1 MEDAGLSGKESF
13 FKGKSRIALLLLID
27 ILCLSVSY
35 WFFMYRFSAYS
46 SGVAFETLI
55 IIFISILVCVF
66 LSRLVFRVYL
76 QMWRYATS
84 DVYLRMVLADFVGG
98 VLYFAIDRAFFK
110 VHLPFQY
117 AVAAVS
123 VGLLMTLTSR
133 FIYQFVR
140 RRPDVLLFAGK
151 RLPSP
156 QKNRINV
163 AIVGAGE
170 MGVLLAKELL
180 MNRTSRYHPVFFI
193 DNDLRKIGTRI
204 EGVPVI
210 GPDAEVLQD
219 ITNLP
224 IQEIII
230 ALPNSD
236 MIKRERVFDQY
247 MNTGYRVMIYDYPV
261 DRMHAEQHQGK
272 MLVRD
277 INIEDLLFRDS
288 VMLEDP
294 AIKAFYQG
302 KRILV
307 TGAGGSIGSEI
318 CRQLANFKPGE
329 LVLLDVYENGVY
341 DLEQELKRRHGTNL
355 KFSTVIANICDLSRI
370 TKVFNAFQPQVVFH
384 AAAHKHV
391 PLMENN
397 CDEAI
402 LNNVFGTYNTV
413 LAAEKA
419 GVKRFLMIS
428 TDKAVNPTNI
438 MGATKRLCE
447 MIIQSRQG
455 SPTDFVAV
463 RFGNVLGSNGSV
475 VPLFRQQIAEG
486 GPVTITDKRVIR
498 YFMTIPEASQ
508 LVLRTGT
515 RAESSEIYVLD
526 MGKPIK
532 IYDLAKK
539 LISLSGFEPDK
550 DIVIKEI
557 GLRPGEKLY
566 EELLVKNENC
576 HKTEDARIFIE
587 RLPPPP
593 REEVDRM
600 LRALRQA
607 LDMKADDELLKELMR
622 RIVPSYRSAQEVNA
636 NAAFTAEFKAAG
648 IKSEL
653 PDILLEPLGIPI

>member
-1 MEDAGLSGKESF
+1 MSGKDSF
-13 FKGKSRIALLLLID
+13 FKGKSRLVFLLLID
-27 ILCLSVSY
+27 VICLSASY
-35 WFFMYRFSAYS
+35 WFFMYRFR
-46 SGVAFETLI
+46 AFSPNVSFQTLHYF
-55 IIFISILVCVF
+55 FISILACVF
-66 LSRLVFRVYL
+66 ISRLAFRVYL

-84 DVYLRMVLADFVGG
+84 DVYLRMVLADFLGG

-110 VHLPFQY
+110 THLPFQY

-123 VGLLMTLTSR
+123 VGLLMTLSSR
-133 FIYQFVR
+133 FIYQFIR
-140 RRPDVLLFAGK
+140 RRPDILLFAGK
-151 RLPSP
+151 RLPAP
-156 QKNRINV
+156 QKNKINV

-170 MGVLLAKELL
+170 MGVLLANELL
-180 MNRTSRYHPVFFI
+180 MNRNSRYQPIFFI
-193 DNDLRKIGTRI
+193 DNDPRKIGTRI

-210 GPDAEVLQD
+210 GPDTDVLQD
-219 ITNLP
+219 IAKLP

-230 ALPNSD
+230 ALPGSD
-236 MIKRERVFDQY
+236 MVKREQVFDQY
-247 MNTGYRVMIYDYPV
+247 MNTGCKVMIYDYPV
-261 DRMHAEQHQGK
+261 DRMHAEQQQSK
-272 MLVRD
+272 RTVRD

-288 VMLEDP
+288 VMLDDP
-294 AIKAFYQG
+294 ATKAFYQG

-318 CRQLANFKPGE
+318 SRQLANCEPEE

-341 DLEQELKRRHGTNL
+341 DLEQELKRRYGNRL
-355 KFSTVIANICDLSRI
+355 KLSTIIANVCDFGRI
-370 TKVFNAFQPQVVFH
+370 TKVFEVYKPEVVFH

-419 GVKRFLMIS
+419 EVKRFLMIS

-475 VPLFRQQIAEG
+475 VPLFRRQIAEG

-515 RAESSEIYVLD
+515 RAESSDIYVLD

-532 IYDLAKK
+532 ILDLAQK

-550 DIVIKEI
+550 DIAIKEI

-566 EELLVKNENC
+566 EELLVKTETC
-576 HKTEDARIFIE
+576 RKTEDARIFIE

-607 LDMKADDELLKELMR
+607 LDMKADDTLLKELMM

-636 NAAFTAEFKAAG
+636 KAASTAEFKAAG

>member
-1 MEDAGLSGKESF
+1 MEDAGLSGKDNF
-13 FKGKSRIALLLLID
+13 FKGKSRIVLLLLID

-35 WFFMYRFSAYS
+35 WFFMYRFSAHS
-46 SGVAFETLI
+46 SDVIFETLFVV
-55 IIFISILVCVF
+55 FISTLVCVF

-123 VGLLMTLTSR
+123 VGLLVTLTSR

-140 RRPDVLLFAGK
+140 RRPDILLFAGK

-170 MGVLLAKELL
+170 KGVLLVKELL
-180 MNRTSRYHPVFFI
+180 MNRNSRYHPVFFI
-193 DNDLRKIGTRI
+193 DNDPRKIGTRI

-210 GPDAEVLQD
+210 GPDIEVLQD
-219 ITNLP
+219 ITKLP

-230 ALPNSD
+230 ALSNSD
-236 MIKRERVFDQY
+236 MVKRERVFDQY
-247 MNTGYRVMIYDYPV
+247 MNTGCKVMIYDYPV
-261 DRMHAEQHQGK
+261 DRMHAEQREGK
-272 MLVRD
+272 RLVRD

-294 AIKAFYQG
+294 AIRAFYQG

-318 CRQLANFKPGE
+318 CRQLANFEPGE

-341 DLEQELKRRHGTNL
+341 DLEQELKRRHGTDL

-370 TKVFNAFQPQVVFH
+370 TKVFRAYKPQVVFH

-455 SPTDFVAV
+455 SSTDFVAV

-475 VPLFRQQIAEG
+475 VPLFRRQIAEG

-532 IYDLAKK
+532 IYDLAQK

-550 DIVIKEI
+550 DIAIKEI

-566 EELLVKNENC
+566 EELLVKSENC
-576 HKTEDARIFIE
+576 RKTEDARIFIE

-636 NAAFTAEFKAAG
+636 NAGSTAEFKAAG